1 MLRLTQIELL
11 GFKSF
16 AHKTVLDLDERVNCV
31 VGPNGSGK
39 SNIADAILFAFGGQS
54 SRELRTSNM
63 AGLIF
68 AGTDELRPLNL
79 ASVTLHFQL
88 QEPRPG
94 RERELAEEEALDGLS
109 MRAQEVLEEPELAAA
124 SADPDSEQG
133 QALTG
138 GPGALSGTR
147 LTRHVPLAPPQM
159 KDPTPA
165 VMKQLEQ
172 LRPGDNVSVTRRVF
186 RDGSGGYF
194 INGEAV
200 RLKDV
205 DAFFDRFNL
214 GRSAAFS
221 VNQGEVER
229 KILAG
234 PQELREWL
242 AEATGVALLLQQ
254 KERAQGKLKRAQQ
267 NLTRLRDILSHTTTL
282 VADLASQRVKA
293 EQHLKL
299 AAQLRAVEL
308 NEIRREIEFAQK
320 QLENAGKSLGDV
332 DVALGEAR
340 SAFEALQGAA
350 HEGHSELRRL
360 EDQINQAAMQQAQQ
374 QAEVERL
381 RREAAVAQRS
391 SEAAQAA
398 LGQLDK
404 DRTELSATLESLSAE
419 NEKAAQALAGA
430 REEHKAAGAQSAE
443 RSEAFNAA
451 KGAVEAIS
459 AQQAQVGRSLFELGQ
474 SIARLNNEA
483 EAIRRH
489 GQQLEGQ
496 LEARRRYSEAV
507 AERLAQQQAE
517 LEAETLKAAQL
528 EEEVAGLRSLLAE
541 HNASLLEMAAGVK
554 AGEAECAGLRA
565 ASAELRARRQAVA
578 EMHSEAERDSGRAA
592 LLEHGELAP
601 QLHAVTDVTFAP
613 ELRPAFTRLLAQ
625 LSHAL
630 AGASA
635 LRAPALAHLTSRQ
648 SEALLLSGE
657 AQGEAHALSLWR
669 QLEAPPAVLAG
680 LRAALGDVALANDLA
695 EADALLAREAGIS
708 SVVLADGSALIGRG
722 QAWLGAPAPERA
734 RDVSRLSDLAELD
747 RQIKAA
753 AEELESAEQ
762 SLASARTA
770 HSARQL
776 ERDELSSRLA
786 SANERQR
793 ASSELATRM
802 AGAVKDRQAE
812 LALLQHQNNELQ
824 LEREK
829 LSGSLPDI
837 EKQLTDS
844 QLRLAQLSAE
854 RDQLETQRDSALATL
869 EAAREAQAELLTAI
883 QLAQQKLR
891 HLEQQSL
898 DLAER
903 QNNARRRLAGLD
915 ERQRSLSLEGEAAEK
930 LSARAI
936 EQSAQLEQSI
946 AGLTASLAS
955 LKQQREEKAS
965 GMDAQQEEIT
975 RCAQAVARLEQDQQ
989 ALAATRERAA
999 ERLQEW
1005 LIDLRER
1012 FNLSLSQLLSDPAI
1026 VAAPPDA
1033 ELDAAEAGRGKLRE
1047 EKARLREALDA
1058 IGTVNL
1064 LSIEQHKLQSE
1075 RLEFLSGQASE
1086 VEKAAADLLQLVA
1099 DLDRGTERRYTRQ
1112 IDKIQ
1117 ERFDKLVKHL
1127 FGGGWG
1133 RLRFIPPAAANAG
1146 SAASAPTGAGSG
1158 TEQTA
1163 EDEHAAVGGA
1173 SNAAD
1178 GPADFDVLPEA
1189 PAEQIA
1195 SAGILACGVEVEVQ
1209 LPGARRHALRGLSG
1223 GQRSMIFLALFF
1235 AVHGIRSPGFCLLD
1249 EADAAL
1255 DDANVGRFAKL
1266 LESYAEEG
1274 ETPAEQVIVVT
1285 HNKRTME
1292 IADKLIGVVGR
1303 PKGVSNLLAVDL
1315 KDAKKLSDK
1324 TVA

>member
-68 AGTDELRPLNL
+68 AGTEDLRPLNL
-79 ASVTLHFQL
+79 ASVTLHFQV
-88 QEPRPG
+88 QAPRPG

-109 MRAQEVLEEPELAAA
+109 MRAQEMLEEADVTAA
-124 SADPDSEQG
+124 SADPESEQG
-133 QALTG
+133 QALTS
-138 GPGALSGTR
+138 GPGALPGTR
-147 LTRHVPLAPPQM
+147 LTRHVPVAPPQM

-172 LRPGDNVSVTRRVF
+172 VQPGDQISVTRRVF

-205 DAFFDRFNL
+205 DAFFDRYNL

-254 KERAQGKLKRAQQ
+254 KDRAQGKLKRAQQ
-267 NLTRLRDILSHTTTL
+267 NLTRLRDILSHTESL
-282 VADLASQRVKA
+282 VADLAQQRVKA

-332 DVALGEAR
+332 DQALEEAR
-340 SAFEALQGAA
+340 RAFEALQGQA

-360 EDQINQAAMQQAQQ
+360 EEQINQAAMQQAQQ

-381 RREAAVAQRS
+381 RREAAVAARS
-391 SEAAQAA
+391 AEAATAA
-398 LGQLDK
+398 LSQLDK
-404 DRTELSATLESLSAE
+404 DRVELSASLQGLDEE
-419 NEKAAQALAGA
+419 NSKVNAALAAA
-430 REEHKAAGAQSAE
+430 REEHRLAGAQSAQ
-443 RSEAFNAA
+443 RAEAFNAA
-451 KGAVEAIS
+451 KAGVEAIS

-474 SIARLNNEA
+474 TIARLNNEA

-496 LEARRRYSEAV
+496 LEARQRYSEAV

-517 LEAETLKAAQL
+517 LEAETARSAAL
-528 EEEVAGLRSLLAE
+528 EDETAALRSALNQ
-541 HNASLLEMAAGVK
+541 HNQSLLELAAELK

-565 ASAELRARRQAVA
+565 ALAELRARRQAVA

-592 LLEHGELAP
+592 LLEHGELAA
-601 QLHAVTDVTFAP
+601 QLHSVTEVTFAP

-625 LSHAL
+625 LSHGL
-630 AGASA
+630 AGAGSLRSA
-635 LRAPALAHLTSRQ
+635 ALEHLKARQ
-648 SEALLLSGE
+648 SEALLLSAAAASE
-657 AQGEAHALSLWR
+657 PHPLSLWR
-669 QLEAPPAVLAG
+669 QLSGAPEVLAG
-680 LRAALGDVALANDLA
+680 LRAALGEVALANDLA
-695 EADALLAREAGIS
+695 EAEALLEREPRLALA
-708 SVVLADGSALIGRG
+708 VLADGSALLGRG
-722 QAWLGAPAPERA
+722 MAWLGAPAPERA

-747 RQIKAA
+747 RQISAA
-753 AEELESAEQ
+753 AGELEAAEQ
-762 SLASARTA
+762 ALASAHTA

-776 ERDELSSRLA
+776 ERDEVSSRLA
-786 SANERQR
+786 SAAERQR
-793 ASSELATRM
+793 ASAELATRM

-812 LALLQHQNNELQ
+812 LSLLQHQNQELQ

-829 LSGSLPDI
+829 LSGSLPEI

-844 QLRLAQLSAE
+844 QGRLAQLSAE
-854 RDQLETQRDSALATL
+854 RDALETQRDGALARL
-869 EAAREAQAELLTAI
+869 EQAREEQTELLTAI

-903 QNNARRRLAGLD
+903 HNNARRRLEGLS
-915 ERQRSLSLEGEAAEK
+915 ERQQNLEREREAAQK
-930 LSARAI
+930 LGEHAA
-936 EQSAQLEQSI
+936 EQSAALEESI
-946 AGLTASLAS
+946 SALGARLGS

-1005 LIDLRER
+1005 LLDLRER
-1012 FNLSLSQLLSDPAI
+1012 FNLSLAQLLSDPAI

-1112 IDKIQ
+1112 IDRIQ

-1133 RLRFIPPAAANAG
+1133 RLRFIPPAT
-1146 SAASAPTGAGSG
+1146 ASAPAAAAGAAGAAAG
-1158 TEQTA
+1158 DGAAA
-1163 EDEHAAVGGA
+1163 EGE
-1173 SNAAD
+1173 N
-1178 GPADFDVLPEA
+1178 FDVLPEA

-1266 LESYAEEG
+1266 LESYAQEG

-1315 KDAKKLSDK
+1315 KDAKKLADK